1 MNKWSQDNNKCNFQS
16 VHIIGNW
23 QRGPAL
29 YYVAVPSTAL
39 LIDETVHAPSSI
51 QMQLLPP
58 SVGRVA
64 ETAYQ
69 LLPKAVILIC
79 GLTNPSQKLMFRSQ
93 DLI

>member
-1 MNKWSQDNNKCNFQS
+1 MNKWLPNKNTFNFQS

-39 LIDETVHAPSSI
+39 LIDETVHTPSSI

-64 ETAYQ
+64 ENAYQ

-79 GLTNPSQKLMFRSQ
+79 GLTNPSQKLMFRTQ